1 MTSLTRHLSRQC
13 KLVILT
19 GLLTLTPLSGAVTT
33 LPPACAQSGGGVGFG
48 QVDLLRQVRETSDAM
63 VEYRKSH
70 EHTPQTS
77 DELDDALKAVF
88 AKISMTAAN
97 PTVTPQSSGVYRTY
111 YQFRMTYDPSVKS
124 ITVINGKV
132 IVPKNWTA
140 PSNSVVIIS
149 DGNDTFA
156 VWAAGDDEQPIN
168 DPTTNNPL
176 VILKT
181 IADSQSSK

>member
-88 AKISMTAAN
+88 AKVSMTAAN

-140 PSNSVVIIS
+140 PSNSVVI
-149 DGNDTFA
+149 
-156 VWAAGDDEQPIN
+156 
-168 DPTTNNPL
+168 
-176 VILKT
+176 
-181 IADSQSSK
+181 

>member
-1 MTSLTRHLSRQC
+1 MTSFTRHLTKQC
-13 KLVILT
+13 KLIMLT
-19 GLLTLTPLSGAVTT
+19 SLLTLTPLSVAGTT
-33 LPPACAQSGGGVGFG
+33 PLPACAQSGGGISFG
-48 QVDLLRQVRETSDAM
+48 QLDLLRQVRETADAM

-70 EHTPQTS
+70 EHTPQSS

-88 AKISMTAAN
+88 AKVSMTAAN
-97 PTVTPQSSGVYRTY
+97 PNVTPQSSGVYRTY
-111 YQFRMTYDPSVKS
+111 YQFRMTYDPSIKS

-140 PSNSVVIIS
+140 PPNSVVIIA

-168 DPTTNNPL
+168 DPSTNNPL
-176 VILKT
+176 VLLKT
-181 IADSQSSK
+181 IADSKTSR